1 MAYYPKNKAKIKPS
15 KEGEFIYQDNK
26 TPFNGN
32 YIQTSKDQYYEG
44 DDINSPGRVLIP
56 TQRRQKKNQ
65 LLGLLK
71 SIAIDSLFLILIQQ
85 LLNELLGNLLNP
97 GDIFNIE
104 QILGILNDAEG
115 RELTGDEKNQV
126 QELLNQIESDE
137 VGGLNNSV
145 NNSVINSSIYNNLK
159 PGIYGKL
166 NKNKSPTATKVRPTD
181 EDYNKGSY
189 IRYFT
194 KRRNSS
200 NDYFEINES
209 TYKSISQGKS
219 HFDINLYQVFNIR
232 WSLRENAEDVNTN
245 IISRYERSLPGI
257 KNLFN
262 DPTEYAQVVK
272 NNLYTEGNELYY
284 KDGTEYIGEYHTH
297 PIKGIMEG
305 PQHTQDSHP
314 NLYYSYEL
322 GSSKEDPTLQDDI
335 LEDQQTGLFQ
345 TIGSN
350 EYYIKENRFGIYAE
364 VIDTLSD
371 PHTVIYT
378 SETYSK
384 LVTTPEALIDLAIK
398 ETTRPQSTLKQ
409 VPLSKSTPTQFFN
422 KNSGYSK

>member
-1 MAYYPKNKAKIKPS
+1 MAYYPKNKAKVKPAR
-15 KEGEFIYQDNK
+15 EGDFIYQDDK
-26 TPFNGN
+26 TPFNGT
-32 YIQTSKDQYYEG
+32 YIQTSKGQYFEG
-44 DDINSPGRVLIP
+44 EDINSPGRVLIP

-71 SIAIDSLFLILIQQ
+71 NLLSTLFNSFLIQQ

-115 RELTGDEKNQV
+115 RELTEDEKNQV
-126 QELLNQIESDE
+126 QELLDQIEADE
-137 VGGLNNSV
+137 VEGLD
-145 NNSVINSSIYNNLK
+145 NSVINSSIYNNLK

-166 NKNKSPTATKVRPTD
+166 NENKSPITTKVRPTD

-189 IRYFT
+189 IRYFA
-194 KRRNSS
+194 KRTNSL

-209 TYKSISQGKS
+209 TYNSISQRKTQ
-219 HFDINLYQVFNIR
+219 FDINLYRVFNIR

-245 IISRYERSLPGI
+245 IVSRYERSLPGI

-272 NNLYTEGNELYY
+272 NNLHTEGNELYY
-284 KDGTEYIGEYHTH
+284 EDGTEYIGEYHIN
-297 PIKGIMEG
+297 PLKGPMEG
-305 PQHTQDSHP
+305 PQHTQEPHS

-322 GSSKEDPTLQDDI
+322 GSSKEDPILQDDI
-335 LEDQQTGLFQ
+335 SEDQQTGLFR

-364 VIDTLSD
+364 VVDTLSD

-398 ETTRPQSTLKQ
+398 ETTGPKGTLKQ
-409 VPLSKSTPTQFFN
+409 KPISKSIHFSP
-422 KNSGYSK
+422 KDSGFSR